1 MTMRV
6 RAGLTMIL
14 AVATM
19 GLASCDHYNCA
30 SGPNLGTSCTST
42 ATGTGV
48 GTTGTTGTTSGAT
61 SAFVFAGDSTG
72 TIDSDTLSASTFA
85 ATSGY
90 TGPTAPANIAVVGM
104 AVAQGLYLYAVYY
117 EAGEIF
123 GWSIGSDGSLTAI
136 AGSPFPA
143 SYLLNSAQP
152 GGWQTM
158 ITNPTGTLLFVEDLG
173 GTAIYTYQIGQGGV
187 LTAANNGSPLIVPG
201 LPENLAI
208 DGLGKFLYVTLEPV
222 GDIPE
227 VGAYAINSSGPLT
240 AVPGTPF
247 SYPMYQVHGEPSGK
261 YLIGTASDSAISSLY
276 VFNIQS
282 TGTNA
287 GAISPV
293 TGAPF
298 PTVYPPYS
306 IAVQPN
312 TGGDLIYSFSLSNT
326 TTTTGSY
333 NPIEGY
339 QLNTSTGA
347 LTAISGS
354 PFTVSSGNL
363 GQFDQSGTWLSV
375 YSVSGGTAQL
385 GVLAVGSGGALTQPV
400 SAVDLTAL
408 GPWVITDPN

>member
-1 MTMRV
+1 MTMRI

-14 AVATM
+14 AAAMM

-30 SGPNLGTSCTST
+30 SGPTLGTSCTSSGPVT
-42 ATGTGV
+42 AV
-48 GTTGTTGTTSGAT
+48 GGGTTSGAA

-72 TIDSDTLSASTFA
+72 TIDSDTLSATASTFA

-90 TGPTAPANIAVVGM
+90 TGPTTPANIPVVGM

-173 GTAIYTYQIGQGGV
+173 GTAIYAYQIGQGGV
-187 LTAANNGSPLIVPG
+187 LTAANNGSPVIVPG

-208 DGLGKFLYVTLEPV
+208 DGLGKYLYVALEPT

-227 VGAYAINSSGPLT
+227 VGAYTIGSSGSLT

-247 SYPMYQVHGEPSGK
+247 SYPMYQVQGEPSGK

-287 GAISPV
+287 GAITPV
-293 TGAPF
+293 TGSPF
-298 PTVYPPYS
+298 STVYPPHS
-306 IAVQPN
+306 VAVQQN
-312 TGGDLIYSFSLSNT
+312 SGGHLLYSLSLSATSGGFNA
-326 TTTTGSY
+326 
-333 NPIEGY
+333 IEGY
-339 QLNTSTGA
+339 ELNASTGA

-354 PFTVSSGNL
+354 PFTNVASGYL
-363 GQFDQSGTWLSV
+363 GQFDQSGTLL
-375 YSVSGGTAQL
+375 SVSGGGGAAQL

-400 SAVDLTAL
+400 SPVDLTAV

>member
-1 MTMRV
+1 MKTRV
-6 RAGLTMIL
+6 QASLTLIVVVGM
-14 AVATM
+14 M

-42 ATGTGV
+42 GSGLSGGST
-48 GTTGTTGTTSGAT
+48 TTSAA
-61 SAFVFAGDSTG
+61 SAFVFAGDPTG
-72 TIDSDTLSASTFA
+72 TIDSYTLSAGASTFA

-90 TGPTAPANIAVVGM
+90 TGPTAPANISATGM

-117 EAGEIF
+117 ETGQIF

-136 AGSPFPA
+136 SGSPFSA
-143 SYLLNSAQP
+143 SYLLNSAEP

-158 ITNPTGTLLFVEDLG
+158 ITNPTGTLLFVEDLS

-187 LTAANNGSPLIVPG
+187 LTAANNGSPQIVPA
-201 LPENLAI
+201 LPENLAT
-208 DGLGKFLYVTLEPV
+208 DGLGKYLYVTLEPV
-222 GDIPE
+222 GGIAE
-227 VGAYAINSSGPLT
+227 VGAYAISSSGSLT
-240 AVPGTPF
+240 AVPGSPF
-247 SYPMYQVHGEPSGK
+247 AYSMYQVQGDPSGK
-261 YLIGTASDSAISSLY
+261 YLIGTASESGISSLY

-287 GAISPV
+287 GAITPV

-298 PTVYPPYS
+298 STVYPPYS
-306 IAVQPN
+306 IAVQQN
-312 TGGDLIYSFSLSNT
+312 TGGDLIYSFSLST
-326 TTTTGSY
+326 TSGGY

-339 QLNTSTGA
+339 ELNASTGA

-354 PFTVSSGNL
+354 PFTTVASGDL
-363 GQFDQSGTWLSV
+363 GQFDQSGTLLSV
-375 YSVSGGTAQL
+375 YSVSGGTAEL
-385 GVLAVGSGGALTQPV
+385 GVLAVGSGGALAQPV

>member
-1 MTMRV
+1 
-6 RAGLTMIL
+6 MIL
-14 AVATM
+14 AVAMM

-30 SGPNLGTSCTST
+30 TGPNLGTGCTST
-42 ATGTGV
+42 GSGV
-48 GTTGTTGTTSGAT
+48 GTTGTTSGAA

-72 TIDSDTLSASTFA
+72 TIDSYTLSAAASTFA

-90 TGPTAPANIAVVGM
+90 TGPTAPTNIPVAGM

-117 EAGEIF
+117 EDGEIL
-123 GWSIGSDGSLTAI
+123 GWSIGSNGSLTPI
-136 AGSPFPA
+136 AGSPFSA
-143 SYLLNSAQP
+143 SYLLNSALP
-152 GGWQTM
+152 GGTQTM
-158 ITNPTGTLLFVEDLG
+158 ITNPTGTLLFVEDLA

-187 LTAANNGSPLIVPG
+187 LAATNNGSPLIVPG
-201 LPENLAI
+201 LPENLAT

-222 GDIPE
+222 GAGSAEI
-227 VGAYAINSSGPLT
+227 GAYAISSSGSLT
-240 AVPGTPF
+240 AVPGSPF
-247 SYPMYQVHGEPSGK
+247 SYSIYQVEGDPSGK
-261 YLIGTASDSAISSLY
+261 YLIGTASESGISSLY

-298 PTVYPPYS
+298 PTVYPPHS

-312 TGGDLIYSFSLSNT
+312 TGGDLIYSFSLS
-326 TTTTGSY
+326 TTTGGY

-339 QLNTSTGA
+339 ELNTSTGA

-354 PFTVSSGNL
+354 PFTTVSSGDL
-363 GQFDQSGTWLSV
+363 GQFDQSGTLLSV

-385 GVLAVGSGGALTQPV
+385 GVLAVGSGGALAQPV
-400 SAVDLTAL
+400 SPVDLTAL

>member
-1 MTMRV
+1 
-6 RAGLTMIL
+6 MIVAL
-14 AVATM
+14 AIM

-30 SGPNLGTSCTST
+30 SGPNLGSGCTST
-42 ATGTGV
+42 GSGV
-48 GTTGTTGTTSGAT
+48 STTGTTGTTGGAASG
-61 SAFVFAGDSTG
+61 FVFAGDSTG
-72 TIDSDTLSASTFA
+72 TIDSDTLSASAGTFA

-90 TGPTAPANIAVVGM
+90 TGPTAPANIPAGM

-117 EAGEIF
+117 QEGEIF

-136 AGSPFPA
+136 AGSPFSA
-143 SYLLNSAQP
+143 SYLLNSAHP
-152 GGWQTM
+152 GGTQTM

-187 LTAANNGSPLIVPG
+187 LAATNNGSPVIVPG
-201 LPENLAI
+201 LPENLAT

-222 GDIPE
+222 GAGSAGI
-227 VGAYAINSSGPLT
+227 GAYAISSSGTLT
-240 AVPGTPF
+240 AVPSSPF
-247 SYPMYQVHGEPSGK
+247 SYSIYQVEGDPSGK
-261 YLIGTASDSAISSLY
+261 YLIGTAGVSGVSSLY

-298 PTVYPPYS
+298 PTVYPSYS

-312 TGGDLIYSFSLSNT
+312 TGGNLVYSFTLS
-326 TTTTGSY
+326 TTTGGHS
-333 NPIEGY
+333 PIEGY
-339 QLNTSTGA
+339 NLNTSTGA

-354 PFTVSSGNL
+354 PFTTVSSGYL
-363 GQFDQSGTWLSV
+363 GQFDQSGTLLSV

-385 GVLAVGSGGALTQPV
+385 GVLAVSSGGALAQPV
-400 SAVDLTAL
+400 SPLDLPGL

>member
-6 RAGLTMIL
+6 RASLTMIL
-14 AVATM
+14 AVAMM

-30 SGPNLGTSCTST
+30 TGPNLGTGCTST
-42 ATGTGV
+42 GSGV
-48 GTTGTTGTTSGAT
+48 GTTGTTSGAA

-72 TIDSDTLSASTFA
+72 TIDSYTLSAAASTFA

-90 TGPTAPANIAVVGM
+90 TGPTAPTNIPVAGM

-117 EAGEIF
+117 EDGEIL
-123 GWSIGSDGSLTAI
+123 GWSIGSNGSLTPI
-136 AGSPFPA
+136 AGSPFSA
-143 SYLLNSAQP
+143 SYLLNSALP
-152 GGWQTM
+152 GGTQTM
-158 ITNPTGTLLFVEDLG
+158 ITNPTGTLLFVEDLA

-187 LTAANNGSPLIVPG
+187 LAATNNGSPLIVPG
-201 LPENLAI
+201 LPENLAT

-222 GDIPE
+222 GAGSAEI
-227 VGAYAINSSGPLT
+227 GAYAISSSGSLT
-240 AVPGTPF
+240 AVPGSPF
-247 SYPMYQVHGEPSGK
+247 SYSIYQVEGDPSGK
-261 YLIGTASDSAISSLY
+261 YLIGTASESGISSLY

-298 PTVYPPYS
+298 PTVYPPHS

-312 TGGDLIYSFSLSNT
+312 TGGDLIYSFSLS
-326 TTTTGSY
+326 TTTGGY

-339 QLNTSTGA
+339 ELNTSTGA

-354 PFTVSSGNL
+354 PFTTVSSGDL
-363 GQFDQSGTWLSV
+363 GQFDQSGTLLSV

-385 GVLAVGSGGALTQPV
+385 GVLAVGSGGALAQPV
-400 SAVDLTAL
+400 SPVDLTAL